1 MPLDAFSAH
10 PYAACIL
17 VALGA
22 YFRRFRIELL
32 LLFAIGFVAL
42 SRGITQPP
50 LLDWDEATYAEVARE
65 TVDRG
70 SYLDFTWNGEQYLK
84 KPPLLFWTLVVSFKS
99 FGESET
105 STRLPSLI
113 FGLATLFVV
122 YLTASVAAGRTGG
135 TLSSLLLLTFYFFIA
150 RGGRECA
157 TDAPLI
163 FFNTLACY
171 ALLKSLGDRR
181 WLALAGA
188 ACGLA
193 TLSKGMAGLLP
204 LLVAIFAMIVVPAF
218 RSLGISGLLV
228 MLSSAVIVA
237 LPWYL
242 YQSLFSFQRFFSI
255 FIGRETIARLL
266 THTEADTAAAR
277 PTLLTLLSETRHLWP
292 LLLPAFALSA
302 ARWSRRRLSRSAS
315 FLNDYCVGLWL
326 VWLVVALAG
335 AFVVQTKLSWYVLP
349 GQIPLALLAGTMLAR
364 ALTSR
369 TEDGF
374 ATPAA
379 VAAIALMVAAMPAR
393 WRDIEDAAHGER
405 ARSAPSY
412 LLALRAREVASRHG
426 WGELFFAG
434 NELPALV
441 YYSRMRVHFV
451 DVPELKHVELIGAL
465 NPPARVRY
473 HDLVLLSS
481 DGAAYTVDNLDREWG
496 KPVETP
502 PPPMPSAPVQ
512 EVRNLEP

>member
-1 MPLDAFSAH
+1 M
-10 PYAACIL
+10 

-22 YFRRFRIELL
+22 YFGRFRIELL
-32 LLFAIGFVAL
+32 LLFVIGFVAL

-65 TVDRG
+65 AVDRG

-84 KPPLLFWTLVVSFKS
+84 KPPLLFWTLAASFNS
-99 FGESET
+99 FGESEAAA
-105 STRLPSLI
+105 RLPSLI
-113 FGLATLFVV
+113 LGLATLFVV
-122 YLTASVAAGRTGG
+122 YFTASVAAGRIGG
-135 TLSSLLLLTFYFFIA
+135 MLSSLLLLTFYFFIA

-163 FFNTLACY
+163 FFNTLSCY

-193 TLSKGMAGLLP
+193 ILSKGMAGLIP
-204 LLVAIFAMIVVPAF
+204 LLVAIFAVIVVPAF

-228 MLSSAVIVA
+228 MLSSAAIVA

-266 THTEADTAAAR
+266 THTETDTAAAR

-302 ARWSRRRLSRSAS
+302 ARWSRRLSRSAS
-315 FLNDYCVGLWL
+315 FLNDHYVGLWL
-326 VWLVVALAG
+326 VWLVVALVG
-335 AFVVQTKLSWYVLP
+335 AFVVQTKLPWYVLP

-374 ATPAA
+374 ARPAA
-379 VAAIALMVAAMPAR
+379 VAAIALLVAAMPAR

-405 ARSAPSY
+405 ARSAPTY
-412 LLALRAREVASRHG
+412 LLALRARQVASRYG
-426 WGELFFAG
+426 RGELFFAG

-441 YYSRMRVHFV
+441 YYSGMRVHFV

-465 NPPARVRY
+465 NAPARVRY

-502 PPPMPSAPVQ
+502 PPPMPSAPLQ